1 MSDTKRKT
9 EGIEPA
15 WSTYFHAKG
24 AALGLPVAGN
34 FELTTRCNFNCKM
47 CYVHDNNAEG
57 ELSAEE
63 WIKLGKEAADA
74 GMVFLLLTG
83 GEPLCRSDF
92 KEIYLGLKKLGLLIS
107 INTNG
112 SLIDREYVEFFKENP
127 PLRINISLYGCS
139 DSTYK
144 ELCRNESFEKV
155 TRNIA
160 ALKEAGIQ
168 VKINSSITPD
178 NACDIEGIYKF
189 GESLDIPVKATTYM
203 FPPVRINGQQYGEA
217 PARLSAKKAAEY
229 MLLCREQYMT
239 PEQLASAWVGDPMSD
254 ELDCTDGQGEHMNCR
269 AGKTAFWVT
278 WDGRMTPC
286 GMFPIE
292 GWSVKSKGFS
302 EAWKNVREYCA
313 SLVLPVKCKSCN
325 YKTRCP
331 SCAAACLAETG
342 DTSRLP
348 EYVCEMTAY
357 LEKLTH
363 EKYKKGDAENENK

>member
-1 MSDTKRKT
+1 MSEEKKIID
-9 EGIEPA
+9 GGEPA

-47 CYVHDNNAEG
+47 CYVHDNNADG
-57 ELSAEE
+57 ELTAEE
-63 WIKLGKEAADA
+63 WIALGKEAAAA

-83 GEPLCRSDF
+83 GEPLCRRDF

-112 SLIDREYVEFFKENP
+112 SLIDGEYLEFFRQNP
-127 PLRINISLYGCS
+127 PLRMNISLYGCS
-139 DSTYK
+139 NSTYK
-144 ELCRNESFEKV
+144 SLCKNESFERVAK
-155 TRNIA
+155 NIA

-178 NACDIEGIYKF
+178 NACDIEGIYRF
-189 GESLDIPVKATTYM
+189 GESVGCPVKATTYM
-203 FPPVRINGQQYGEA
+203 FPPVRVNGQKYGDA
-217 PARLSAKKAAEY
+217 PARFSAREAAEY
-229 MLLCREQYMT
+229 MLLCREQYMS
-239 PEQLASAWVGDPMSD
+239 PEQLASAWAGDPMSD

-286 GMFPIE
+286 GMFPID
-292 GWSVKSKGFS
+292 GWSVKELGFAL
-302 EAWKNVREYCA
+302 AWQNVRDYCA
-313 SLVLPVKCKSCN
+313 SLVLPAKCKSCN
-325 YKTRCP
+325 YKARCP
-331 SCAAACLAETG
+331 SCAAACLTETG
-342 DTSRLP
+342 DTSLLP
-348 EYVCEMTAY
+348 EYVCEMTAH

-363 EKYKKGDAENENK
+363 EKYKKEGDQNEDK